1 MNNKSIIV
9 RQFIERV
16 LNGGNLEATGDYFWE
31 DFVEEVPLPGQG
43 PGLSGLKDVLKG
55 MRSAFPDMHWTA
67 EEQVESGD
75 KVVTRFTWSGTHQ
88 STFLGVPATGRR
100 VTVWGMVIDQFIG
113 EKIKSTRII
122 MDVLGLMAQLGVFP
136 PANNPAKMPNKAPEL
151 TRSVTHSIY
160 GLGAPDN
167 RKGVE
172 QSTELS
178 SRRKSAKVF
187 AMQFPSCRM

>member
-1 MNNKSIIV
+1 MNNKSTIV

-31 DFVEEVPLPGQG
+31 DFVEEVPLPEQG

-67 EEQVESGD
+67 EEQIESGD
-75 KVVTRFTWSGTHQ
+75 KVVTRFAWSGSHQ

-100 VTVWGMVIDQFIG
+100 VTVWGMVIDQFVG

-122 MDVLGLMAQLGVFP
+122 MDSLGLMAQLGVFHRQIVP
-136 PANNPAKMPNKAPEL
+136 PKCPTRNQSQRRDLSRLMLRTNRASFRRGSSL
-151 TRSVTHSIY
+151 TLAVQ
-160 GLGAPDN
+160 
-167 RKGVE
+167 RK
-172 QSTELS
+172 
-178 SRRKSAKVF
+178 
-187 AMQFPSCRM
+187 PS